1 MIFSNNEYH
10 IEHISLCKGRNTMN
24 KKSPVV
30 TIVAIG
36 IGAALF
42 FVLGRFVAIP
52 SPVPNTNI
60 SIQYG
65 LLAFMAT
72 LFGPLAGLLIAYGWG
87 IWWSWVIAS
96 GVAGLIMGLGTKKV
110 DIEKNG
116 FGKGDIIVFNLSQVV
131 AHIVAWGVVAPVLDI
146 LIYSEPANKVFVQ
159 GLVGGIANIVTTA
172 IVGTLLAVAFAAA
185 KPKAGSLKK
194 EN

>member
-1 MIFSNNEYH
+1 
-10 IEHISLCKGRNTMN
+10 MN
-24 KKSPVV
+24 KKTPVV

-72 LFGPLAGLLIAYGWG
+72 LFGPIAGLLIAFIGHALIDFSYGWG

-96 GVAGLIMGLGTKKV
+96 GVAGLVMGLGTKKV

-116 FGKGDIIVFNLSQVV
+116 FGTKDIITFNITQVV
-131 AHIVAWGVVAPVLDI
+131 AHLIAWGVVAPVLDI
-146 LIYSEPANKVFVQ
+146 LIYSEPANKVFLQ

-172 IVGTLLAVAFAAA
+172 IVGTLLAVAFAAV

>member
-1 MIFSNNEYH
+1 
-10 IEHISLCKGRNTMN
+10 MN

-52 SPVPNTNI
+52 SPVPNTTI

-65 LLAFMAT
+65 LLAFMAA
-72 LFGPLAGLLIAYGWG
+72 LFGPVAGILIAFIGHALIDFSYGWG

-96 GVAGLIMGLGTKKV
+96 GVAGLVMGLGAKKINVEKSFGTK
-110 DIEKNG
+110 E
-116 FGKGDIIVFNLSQVV
+116 IVTFNITQVI
-131 AHIVAWGVVAPVLDI
+131 AHLIAWGIVAPVLDI
-146 LIYSEPANKVFVQ
+146 LIYSEPANKVFLQ
-159 GLVGGIANIVTTA
+159 GLVGGLSNIVTTA
-172 IVGTLLAVAFAAA
+172 IVGTLLCVAYAAA